1 MKNLTF
7 ALFLIWKDISKCNLV
22 WLITLTEVITVHITF
37 KTHTHTSRILFPMPS
52 SCGQQQVGRACG
64 SHLETVCLRTA
75 FCLCGIWVTAKK
87 RFPIFRPLKTNLW
100 HCVCLNEC
108 VCACPCLCHQSVKR
122 QPSSKRE
129 SALCAEVRTLESA
142 LRVQRTSLWD
152 DRWVVCVCL
161 CMSGRQG
168 KKTAYTF
175 ICLFVRTGSS
185 FRPWERSHFSKG
197 RVFG

>member
-1 MKNLTF
+1 
-7 ALFLIWKDISKCNLV
+7 
-22 WLITLTEVITVHITF
+22 
-37 KTHTHTSRILFPMPS
+37 MPS

-108 VCACPCLCHQSVKR
+108 VCVRVLVCVISL
-122 QPSSKRE
+122 SKGSPLQRE
-129 SALCAEVRTLESA
+129 
-142 LRVQRTSLWD
+142 RVPFVPRLGLWSLHWGYRELLYEMTD
-152 DRWVVCVCL
+152 EWCVCL
-161 CMSGRQG
+161 CMFGRQG